1 MNDLLYASQFI
12 CIFAATLVVYG
23 AILAK
28 TGNVNLV
35 PRRAVHSLSGP
46 EEAKHVGRIV
56 VVVGIVIGV
65 LSLIG
70 IIVSI

>member
-12 CIFAATLVVYG
+12 CIFAVTLVVYG

-35 PRRAVHSLSGP
+35 PRRAAHSLSGP
-46 EEAKHVGRIV
+46 EEAKRVGRIV
-56 VVVGIVIGV
+56 VVVGLVIGV

-70 IIVSI
+70 ILASI